1 MNFFI
6 SFSIPPSRAGRSKY
20 YSGETYPFGLAVN
33 GDTITRIL
41 SAVGVNAEWVKVG
54 ASSLPDSI
62 DDLSAQLSVMLE
74 SFTSQFSCQ
83 QDDISGLR
91 TGMTKIQQDAS
102 KITLQVQQIIDDG
115 VDKVTTTTGVTV
127 DAGLLYAGAS
137 GR

>member
-1 MNFFI
+1 MKLTADAI
-6 SFSIPPSRAGRSKY
+6 GFSTDG
-20 YSGETYPFGLAVN
+20 GETYPFGLAVN

-62 DDLSAQLSVMLE
+62 DDLSSQLSIMLE
-74 SFTSQFSCQ
+74 SFTSQFSRQ

-127 DAGLLYAGAS
+127 DAGQLYAGAS